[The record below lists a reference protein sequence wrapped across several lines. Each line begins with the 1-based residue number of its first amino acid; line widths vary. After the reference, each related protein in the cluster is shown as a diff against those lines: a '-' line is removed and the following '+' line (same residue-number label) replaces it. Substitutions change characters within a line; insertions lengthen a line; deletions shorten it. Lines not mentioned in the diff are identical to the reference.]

1 MQTDHIAHIQ
11 QVGEVLDLG
20 SVAQRQFAFDIIE
33 IDVHPQR
40 FSQNTQLRT
49 DVPVTDDPQ
58 FFATRF
64 KTAYRQLVPHA
75 AVRFRV
81 SFRYAAQHQQ
91 QFANDQLGNGAGI

>member
-20 SVAQRQFAFDIIE
+20 SVAQRQFAFDIAE

-49 DVPVTDDPQ
+49 D
-58 FFATRF
+58 ARN
-64 KTAYRQLVPHA
+64 R
-75 AVRFRV
+75 
-81 SFRYAAQHQQ
+81 
-91 QFANDQLGNGAGI
+91 